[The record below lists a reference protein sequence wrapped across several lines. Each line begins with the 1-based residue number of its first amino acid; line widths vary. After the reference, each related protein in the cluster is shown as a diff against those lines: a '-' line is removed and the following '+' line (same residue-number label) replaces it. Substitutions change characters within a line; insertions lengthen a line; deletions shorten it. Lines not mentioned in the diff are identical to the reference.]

1 MLQVCIRVDSLNNI
15 LNEIDSF
22 SKKLKK
28 VNSTLAMFLCAKI
41 MTVTILSH
49 LLGFFFTLSQQEM
62 FLLRK
67 KILEQINIFFSNLV
81 YSMYNSR
88 FFIFRKIFSHHSNS
102 SCQWKEFF
110 LSCVMP
116 EGRRTYYTEKKRN
129 YWDDIFIWKSF
140 CRNVEINAID
150 LTAVVDSIIDF
161 FPQSYSQM

>member
-110 LSCVMP
+110 FIMCHV
-116 EGRRTYYTEKKRN
+116 RRQKNILHREKEKLLRWHF
-129 YWDDIFIWKSF
+129 YLEKF
-140 CRNVEINAID
+140 
-150 LTAVVDSIIDF
+150 L
-161 FPQSYSQM
+161 

>member
-1 MLQVCIRVDSLNNI
+1 M
-15 LNEIDSF
+15 NEIDSF
-22 SKKLKK
+22 SKKLEK

-41 MTVTILSH
+41 MTVTILPH
-49 LLGFFFTLSQQEM
+49 LLCFFTLSQQEM

-67 KILEQINIFFSNLV
+67 KNIGTNQHFFLSNLV

-110 LSCVMP
+110 LSCAMP

>member
-22 SKKLKK
+22 SKKLEK

-41 MTVTILSH
+41 MTMTILSH
-49 LLGFFFTLSQQEM
+49 LLGFFLPWVNRRCFYWE
-62 FLLRK
+62 K

-110 LSCVMP
+110 FIMCHV
-116 EGRRTYYTEKKRN
+116 RRQKNILHREKEKLLRWHF
-129 YWDDIFIWKSF
+129 YLEKF
-140 CRNVEINAID
+140 
-150 LTAVVDSIIDF
+150 L
-161 FPQSYSQM
+161 